1 MLVGPVFTRE
11 VVTAPRRGRF
21 YVARAAYI
29 GGLLLLIGT
38 AWQVLA
44 GTQDVRNIGDMAR
57 FGSIVFQIL
66 APLQL
71 ALALFF
77 SALLAASAVA
87 LEKDRKTLVLLLL
100 TRLTNAELV
109 LGKLLASMLNVLMLL
124 AAAVPLFMFV
134 ALFGGVAFA
143 QIARVMAVTL
153 VTALAAGSLG
163 STLAL
168 WREKTFQALALT
180 VLLMVIWLGAGE
192 AVRQGVFGAA
202 WAGVPTTEWAA
213 AVSPLHATL
222 EATRAENLAEG
233 DWGGLGSPVYA
244 FLGVAGGIIVVLNA
258 LAIGLV
264 RVWNPSR
271 EATAKVEE
279 EVARHSIWGAEYDLE
294 HERSEEEIA
303 AGEGVSRAALSGHAA
318 LATYGADD
326 GIAATATAGEASE
339 GGLSALMAPARKSV
353 ADLASAAIRRREL
366 ARAREQTGAIAPRGR
381 TRHVWD
387 NPIIWREMR
396 TWCYGRKIVAIK
408 LGYLALVAAAWAALY
423 VMAHGER
430 GLTLAGGGLAL
441 IPLFVVSLILVNAQA
456 VTSLTAERDVKAL
469 DLLLVTDLT
478 PPEFIFGKLGGALFN
493 AKEMIAAPLLLCG
506 YLWWL
511 RELNTE
517 LFVYLAIGLAVMNA
531 FVAVLGLH
539 AGMTYGNSR
548 QAIGVSLGTVFFL
561 FIGVATCMRI
571 MVAFPGEFHLQ
582 IVPFAALAFGGGI
595 GLYVALG
602 VRNPS
607 PAIFLASF
615 ACPFA
620 TFYAITSFMLEKPLA
635 VLLATVL
642 TYGFTTAAMLVP
654 AVAEFDVATGRTSG
668 GEE

>member
-1 MLVGPVFTRE
+1 LLVGPVFTRE

-124 AAAVPLFMFV
+124 AAAIPLFMLV
-134 ALFGGVAFA
+134 ALFGGVAFG
-143 QIARVMAVTL
+143 QIARVTAVTL
-153 VTALAAGSLG
+153 ATALAAGSLG

-180 VLLMVIWLGAGE
+180 VLLIVIWLGGGE
-192 AVRQGVFGAA
+192 AVRQGVFGQA
-202 WAGVPTTEWAA
+202 WAGVPTREWAA
-213 AVSPLHATL
+213 AFSPLHATL

-233 DWGGLGSPVYA
+233 DWAGLGSPVYA
-244 FLGVAGGIIVVLNA
+244 FLGVAGVVIVVLNA

-279 EVARHSIWGAEYDLE
+279 EVAGDSIWGAEYDLE
-294 HERSEEEIA
+294 RELAVEGSGGA
-303 AGEGVSRAALSGHAA
+303 ALPAGSNQGRAAQAA
-318 LATYGADD
+318 YGADE
-326 GIAATATAGEASE
+326 GAGTATAVEAAA
-339 GGLSALMAPARKSV
+339 GLAQLPPARKSV

-366 ARAREQTGAIAPRGR
+366 VREREQSGAVVPRRR
-381 TRHVWD
+381 TRRVWD
-387 NPIIWREMR
+387 NPVIWREMR

-408 LGYLALVAAAWAALY
+408 LGYLALVAAAFAALY

-430 GLTLAGGGLAL
+430 GVTLAGGGVAL

-478 PPEFIFGKLGGALFN
+478 PSEFIFGKLGGALFN

-511 RELNTE
+511 GEINTE
-517 LFVYLAIGLAVMNA
+517 LLVYLLIGLATMNA
-531 FVAVLGLH
+531 FVTVLGLH

-548 QAIGVSLGTVFFL
+548 QAIAVSLGTVFFL

-668 GEE
+668 AEE

>member
-124 AAAVPLFMFV
+124 AAAIPLFMLV
-134 ALFGGVAFA
+134 ALFGGVAFG
-143 QIARVMAVTL
+143 QIARVTAVTL
-153 VTALAAGSLG
+153 ATALAAGSLG

-180 VLLMVIWLGAGE
+180 VLLIVIWLGCGE
-192 AVRQGVFGAA
+192 AVRQGVFGQA
-202 WAGVPTTEWAA
+202 WAGVPTGEWAA
-213 AVSPLHATL
+213 AFSPLHATL

-233 DWGGLGSPVYA
+233 DWAGLGSPVYA
-244 FLGVAGGIIVVLNA
+244 FLGVAGVVIVVLNA

-279 EVARHSIWGAEYDLE
+279 EVARDSIWGAEYDLE
-294 HERSEEEIA
+294 RELAEEGSGEA
-303 AGEGVSRAALSGHAA
+303 ALPAGSREGRAAQAA
-318 LATYGADD
+318 YGADE
-326 GIAATATAGEASE
+326 GAGTATAVEAAA
-339 GGLSALMAPARKSV
+339 GLAHLPPARKSV

-366 ARAREQTGAIAPRGR
+366 VREREQSGAVAPRRR
-381 TRHVWD
+381 TRRVWD
-387 NPIIWREMR
+387 NPVIWREMR

-408 LGYLALVAAAWAALY
+408 LGYLALVAAAFAALY

-430 GLTLAGGGLAL
+430 GLTLAGGGVAL

-478 PPEFIFGKLGGALFN
+478 PSEFIFGKLGGALFN

-511 RELNTE
+511 GEINTE
-517 LFVYLAIGLAVMNA
+517 LLVYLLIGLATMNA
-531 FVAVLGLH
+531 FVTVLGLH

-548 QAIGVSLGTVFFL
+548 QAIAVSLGTVFFL

-668 GEE
+668 AEE

>member
-21 YVARAAYI
+21 YIARGAYV
-29 GGLLLLIGT
+29 GGLLLLVST

-57 FGSIVFQIL
+57 FGAIVFQIL

-87 LEKDRKTLVLLLL
+87 LEKDRKTLILLLI
-100 TRLTNAELV
+100 TRLTNSELV

-124 AAAVPLFMFV
+124 AACGPLFMLV
-134 ALFGGVAFA
+134 ALFGGVSFG
-143 QIARVMAVTL
+143 QIARVLAVTL

-180 VLLMVIWLGAGE
+180 VLLIVIWLGAGE
-192 AVRQGVFGAA
+192 AVRQGVFGDS
-202 WAGVPTTEWAA
+202 WAGIATVEWAA
-213 AVSPLHATL
+213 ALSPLHATL

-233 DWGGLGSPVYA
+233 DWGLLGSPVFA
-244 FLGVAGGIIVVLNA
+244 FLALAGGLTVALNA
-258 LAIGLV
+258 VAIALV

-271 EATAKVEE
+271 EATARTEE
-279 EVARHSIWGAEYDLE
+279 EGSRASIWGVEYDLARE
-294 HERSEEEIA
+294 AGEEGAAVRETVEWA
-303 AGEGVSRAALSGHAA
+303 AGGVASAAGSGYGGADQLAESGTAAAL
-318 LATYGADD
+318 
-326 GIAATATAGEASE
+326 
-339 GGLSALMAPARKSV
+339 PARRSV
-353 ADLASAAIRRREL
+353 ADLASAAVRRREAVRAL
-366 ARAREQTGAIAPRGR
+366 AEAGAAPRRGR
-381 TRHVWD
+381 TREVWD

-396 TWCYGRKIVAIK
+396 TWCYGRKILAIK
-408 LGYLALVAAAWAALY
+408 VGYLLLVAAAWVALY
-423 VMAHGER
+423 AMAHGER
-430 GLTLAGGGLAL
+430 GLTLAGAGLAL

-456 VTSLTAERDVKAL
+456 VTTLTAERDAKAL

-478 PPEFIFGKLGGALFN
+478 APEFIFGKLGGALFN
-493 AKEMIAAPLLLCG
+493 AKEMIVAPLLLCG

-511 RELNTE
+511 EALDTE
-517 LFVYLAIGLAVMNA
+517 LLAYLLIGLAVMNA

-571 MVAFPGEFHLQ
+571 MYAFPGEFHLQ

-595 GLYVALG
+595 GLYLALG

-620 TFYAITSFMLEKPLA
+620 TFYAITSFMLDKPLA

-642 TYGFTTAAMLVP
+642 TYCFTTAAMLVP
-654 AVAEFDVATGRTSG
+654 ALAEFDVATGRTSG

>member
-1 MLVGPVFTRE
+1 LLVGPVFTRE

-21 YVARAAYI
+21 YVARAAYV
-29 GGLLLLIGT
+29 GGLMLLIGT

-124 AAAVPLFMFV
+124 AAAIPLFMLV
-134 ALFGGVAFA
+134 ALFGGVSFG
-143 QIARVMAVTL
+143 QIARVTAVTL
-153 VTALAAGSLG
+153 VTAVAAGSLG

-168 WREKTFQALALT
+168 WREKTFQALAMT
-180 VLLMVIWLGAGE
+180 VLLIVLWLGGGE
-192 AVRQGVFGAA
+192 AVRQGVFGQS
-202 WAGVPTTEWAA
+202 WAGVPTAEWAA
-213 AVSPLHATL
+213 ALSPLHATL
-222 EATRAENLAEG
+222 EATRAESLSEG
-233 DWGGLGSPVYA
+233 SWAGLGSPVYA
-244 FLGVAGGIIVVLNA
+244 FLGVAGVVIVALNA

-271 EATAKVEE
+271 EATARVEE
-279 EVARHSIWGAEYDLE
+279 EVARDSIWGAEYDLE
-294 HERSEEEIA
+294 QERAEALA
-303 AGEGVSRAALSGHAA
+303 AGDGASLAAPRADHVAQAA
-318 LATYGADD
+318 FGAEL
-326 GIAATATAGEASE
+326 GTGTGMATAVEAFAG
-339 GGLSALMAPARKSV
+339 PAHLPPVRRSV

-366 ARAREQTGAIAPRGR
+366 VRAREQSGAALPRGR

-387 NPIIWREMR
+387 NPVIWREMR

-408 LGYLALVAAAWAALY
+408 LAYLALVAAAWAALY
-423 VMAHGER
+423 VMAHGDR
-430 GLTLAGGGLAL
+430 GLTLAGGAVAL

-493 AKEMIAAPLLLCG
+493 AKEMIVAPLLLCG

-511 RELNTE
+511 GELNGE
-517 LFVYLAIGLAVMNA
+517 MFAYLAIGLATMNA

-571 MVAFPGEFHLQ
+571 MIAFPGEFHLQ
-582 IVPFAALAFGGGI
+582 FVPFAALAFGGGI